1 MVPKQAAKV
10 GCAGLHDYRPLG
22 LMQLKDAIAIGV
34 ELLEDL
40 SSGSRASVA

>member
-1 MVPKQAAKV
+1 MVPKQVAKV
-10 GCAGLHDYRPLG
+10 GCTG

-40 SSGSRASVA
+40 SSGTRASVA